1 MDEKPVCAV
10 NFDSVKSGFY
20 RSSRR
25 LAERMDKVLNVL
37 LSQCPRHRCIRLIRS
52 DSAGADC
59 WFYTF
64 GSEMAELQDCFCSMF
79 L

>member
-10 NFDSVKSGFY
+10 NFDSVKPGFY

-25 LAERMDKVLNVL
+25 LAERMDKVLNFL
-37 LSQCPRHRCIRLIRS
+37 LRQRPRHRCIRLIRS
-52 DSAGADC
+52 DGAGADRPL
-59 WFYTF
+59 YTF
-64 GSEMAELQDCFCSMF
+64 GSRMEELEDCFCSVF